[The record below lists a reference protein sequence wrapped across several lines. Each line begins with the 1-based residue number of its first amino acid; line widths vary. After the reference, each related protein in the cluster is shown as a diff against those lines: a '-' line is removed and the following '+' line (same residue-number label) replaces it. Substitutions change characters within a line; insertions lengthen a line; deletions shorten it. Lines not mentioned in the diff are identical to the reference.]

1 MKIPNLFKRKPG
13 IDIEFE
19 CTACGRPFEQR
30 VRRLYIDPGIVKRN
44 QGQLE
49 SAEPHEFLIPE
60 RIICSHCRAVDQ
72 FEFTPS
78 IFGHA
83 TSTLLRGLVGG
94 ALDLDDPIQFVRFS
108 LADDREMHPRQAL
121 EMYTTQVAEQP
132 DLPELRVKYANTLC
146 SLGYRE
152 EAEAEYRTVLNQDP
166 TNLDAL
172 LNLAALLIARDE
184 EPEGH
189 DYLRRLITCAGESK
203 HPQRSEYVEISQAV
217 LDGEVRIE
225 GIDVHIHLVPTDPD
239 KPLPAA
245 IPSPPAVGFE
255 IPKTSKRKRKPKLKR
270 KPKKRRGKQPP
281 RN

>member
-1 MKIPNLFKRKPG
+1 MKISNPFKRKPG

-19 CTACGRPFEQR
+19 CTACRHPFEQR
-30 VRRLYIDPGIVKRN
+30 VRWLYIDPGIVKRI
-44 QGQLE
+44 QGQFE

-60 RIICSHCRAVDQ
+60 RIICPHCQAVDQ
-72 FEFTPS
+72 FEFAPS

-83 TSTLLRGLVGG
+83 TTALLRGLVGG
-94 ALDLDDPIQFVRFS
+94 ALDLDDPIQFVRFG
-108 LADDREMHPRQAL
+108 LADGREMHPREAL
-121 EMYTTQVAEQP
+121 EMYTKQVAEQP
-132 DLPELRVKYANTLC
+132 DLPELRVKYANMLC

-189 DYLRRLITCAGESK
+189 DYLRRLIACAGESS
-203 HPQRSEYVEISQAV
+203 HPQRTEYVEVSQAV
-217 LDGEVRIE
+217 LDGDARIE
-225 GIDVHIHLVPTDPD
+225 GIDVHIHFAPTDPG
-239 KPLPAA
+239 KPLPSA
-245 IPSPPAVGFE
+245 ISSPPPVRFE
-255 IPKTSKRKRKPKLKR
+255 IPKTSKRKRKPKPKR
-270 KPKKRRGKQPP
+270 KPKKRQGKQPP